1 MMKLFINGLIEMNEF
16 EYTHELEHQFVLNS
30 YYISDLIFEN
40 FVYDEIKKDHNT
52 EKYKIYLLE
61 TLASHRH
68 EILKFK
74 SRNTIY

>member
-1 MMKLFINGLIEMNEF
+1 MNSL
-16 EYTHELEHQFVLNS
+16 EYTHELDHQDILNS

-52 EKYKIYLLE
+52 EKYKINLLE
-61 TLASHRH
+61 TLSEHRTK
-68 EILKFK
+68 IKQFK

>member
-16 EYTHELEHQFVLNS
+16 EYTHEIEHQNILNDF
-30 YYISDLIFEN
+30 YISDLIFEN

-61 TLASHRH
+61 TLSDHRNK
-68 EILKFK
+68 IKIFKF
-74 SRNTIY
+74 RNTIY